1 MHTEEKGTSLL
12 NQQRQCCRRFFR
24 AENGGN
30 FTHISKL
37 LQDVFVVNKS
47 IGEKSF
53 SNWGLPEFLEKKMT
67 SAFVR
72 NPTFFFGWLLK
83 KPVGGQK
90 QKKQK
95 DGES

>member
-12 NQQRQCCRRFFR
+12 KQQRQCCRRFFR

-47 IGEKSF
+47 IGKKKFFKLGPQEIP
-53 SNWGLPEFLEKKMT
+53 GKKMT

-72 NPTFFFGWLLK
+72 NPTLFFGWLLK